1 MGALSLPEQPRDG
14 SSPSSPPAAPIPKK
28 RDTLYLQVLAAIAL
42 GVVFGVARPELAV
55 MVKPLG
61 DGFVKLIKM
70 LIAPIVFSTIVVG
83 IANMGD
89 LRKVGRVG
97 LRALLY
103 FEVMSTLALV
113 IGMLVVHAVR
123 PGAGLHVDPKSLDGG
138 AITALTAGKT
148 KGFVDHLMDVIPD
161 SFVGAF
167 VHGEILQ
174 VLFLAVLVGVAVAAM
189 GERRAPLVQL
199 VDDVGH
205 LFFRIVGLVMRVA
218 PLGAFGAM
226 AYTVGKYGIG
236 TLGNLAKLM
245 ICFYTTALLFV
256 FVVLG
261 LVCKLVGA
269 NIFRLVR
276 YLREE
281 LLIVLGTSSSESAL
295 PTLMEK
301 LERLGCAPAVV
312 RLVVPTGYSFNLDG
326 TSIYLTMAALFVA
339 QALDI
344 QLTLGH
350 EVTLLVVLLL
360 TSKGAAAV
368 TGGGFVTLA
377 ATLSSTGTIPVAG
390 LTMLLGIDRFMSE
403 ARALVNLLGNAVA
416 TLVVA
421 RWERSLDVDKMH
433 ACLWPGAAD
442 EQARGRREE

>member
-1 MGALSLPEQPRDG
+1 MGKLSI
-14 SSPSSPPAAPIPKK
+14 PPAEAGAGDGTPNAAPKK

-42 GVVFGVARPELAV
+42 GVLFGALRPDWAV

-61 DGFVKLIKM
+61 DAFVKLIKM

-83 IANMGD
+83 IANLGD

-103 FEVMSTLALV
+103 FEAMSTLALL
-113 IGMLVVHAVR
+113 IGLVVVHAVR
-123 PGAGLHVDPKSLDGG
+123 PGVGLHVDPHSLDGG
-138 AITALTAGKT
+138 ALSAITAGKT
-148 KGFVDHLMDVIPD
+148 KGFVDHLLAVIPEN
-161 SFVGAF
+161 FVGAF

-174 VLFLAVLVGVAVAAM
+174 VLFVAVLVGVAVAAM

-245 ICFYTTALLFV
+245 VCFYTTALLFV

-261 LVCKLVGA
+261 LVCRLVGA

-339 QALDI
+339 QALDVP
-344 QLTLGH
+344 LTLRD
-350 EVTLLVVLLL
+350 EITLLIVLLL

-421 RWERSLDVDKMH
+421 RWERSLDDDKMRVG
-433 ACLWPGAAD
+433 LWPERPPTVASGD
-442 EQARGRREE
+442 

>member
-1 MGALSLPEQPRDG
+1 LFGA
-14 SSPSSPPAAPIPKK
+14 
-28 RDTLYLQVLAAIAL
+28 
-42 GVVFGVARPELAV
+42 ARPDLAV

-61 DGFVKLIKM
+61 DAFVKLIKM

-83 IANMGD
+83 IASMGD

-103 FEVMSTLALV
+103 FEAMSTLALL
-113 IGMLVVHAVR
+113 IGLVVVHAVR
-123 PGAGLHVDPKSLDGG
+123 PGEGLHVDPRSLDGG
-138 AITALTAGKT
+138 AIASLTAGKT
-148 KGFVDHLMDVIPD
+148 KGFVDHLLAVIPD
-161 SFVGAF
+161 NFVGAF

-174 VLFLAVLVGVAVAAM
+174 VLFVAVLVGIAVAGL

-199 VDDVGH
+199 VDDIGH

-245 ICFYTTALLFV
+245 VCFYTTALLFV

-261 LVCKLVGA
+261 LVCRLVGA

-301 LERLGCAPAVV
+301 LERLGCAPSVV

-339 QALDI
+339 QALDLP
-344 QLTLGH
+344 LTVRD
-350 EVTLLVVLLL
+350 EITLLIVLLL

-421 RWERSLDVDKMH
+421 RWERSLDDDKMRVG
-433 ACLWPGAAD
+433 LWPERPPTVASGD
-442 EQARGRREE
+442 